1 MGVFDVDKKSGRGG
15 RREWVRWKVR
25 VGDVEKKS
33 EWGGKLTWARSEKN
47 VGWIEKESITR
58 AFAHE

>member
-1 MGVFDVDKKSGRGG
+1 MEKESGRGG

-33 EWGGKLTWARSEKN
+33 EWGGK
-47 VGWIEKESITR
+47 
-58 AFAHE
+58 